1 LFLDTIDK
9 MRDRS
14 TVEAIYNFIF
24 IFIFIFIAFVFEFAG
39 FK

>member
-24 IFIFIFIAFVFEFAG
+24 IFIAFVFEFAG